1 MSRFGRM
8 HTVESSNAALISFI
22 VVVAF
27 GSLYSLYVLLRM
39 RQMERHLKEAAD
51 RAPVKQIAD
60 IEAFVGAL
68 KSEFTNVMAE
78 IETQHDRWKREQASL
93 RTWIH
98 TKLKDRYSPP
108 NDLPDKITAEEAAQM
123 LALPGGEP
131 KRDEHR
137 TLSRREIRESWYRA
151 RGLR

>member
-1 MSRFGRM
+1 MSKFGRM
-8 HTVESSNAALISFI
+8 RSMETAEAPLIVAII
-22 VVVAF
+22 VVVL
-27 GSLYSLYVLLRM
+27 GGLLSLYMLLRM

-108 NDLPDKITAEEAAQM
+108 QDLPDKITAEEAAQM
-123 LALPGGEP
+123 LKLPGADAN
-131 KRDEHR
+131 RDDQR
-137 TLSRREIRESWYRA
+137 ALTRREIREHWYRA

>member
-1 MSRFGRM
+1 MSRLGKMR
-8 HTVESSNAALISFI
+8 TVEPTQASLIVPLISVAI
-22 VVVAF
+22 VLSI
-27 GSLYSLYVLLRM
+27 GLYVVLRS
-39 RQMERHLKEAAD
+39 RQIERHVREAAE

-68 KSEFTNVMAE
+68 KSEFTNVMSE

-108 NDLPDKITAEEAAQM
+108 GDLPDKISAEEAGQM
-123 LALPGGEP
+123 LALQGGDVN
-131 KRDEHR
+131 RDNQR
-137 TLSRREIRESWYRA
+137 ALSRREIREAWYRA
-151 RGLR
+151 RGMR